1 MGYLS
6 QKKKQERIGVFLSA
20 AVILVALFTV
30 AVFTGAA
37 SRLFPGL
44 LDWYF
49 QYYLLMLAVLGYAL
63 YTRYFWHALLMAL
76 FLLVNYVSL
85 SSSSNLFFNIEGNGS
100 NSLNIIYQNQVKNAA
115 PVIAVA
121 GNKGADIIAINP
133 LAPLN
138 NIVNESYR
146 LFHEDADL
154 SNSFILSASEPVHA
168 GTVRFT
174 PRQKASYVTITK
186 NDHDIMVINVDFSK
200 MKPGEEKVIFK
211 NLTEFVLAQN
221 VPVIIVGDFGLP
233 SWREPF
239 QEFLTDTGLEVKN
252 RIILSD
258 GKYLFNPF
266 ARPTIN
272 VLGYKA
278 LGLERIKFLN
288 KSGNRHYPLLFRLVL

>member
-30 AVFTGAA
+30 AVFTGVA
-37 SRLFPGL
+37 SRLFPGF

-121 GNKGADIIAINP
+121 GNKGTDIIAINP

>member
-6 QKKKQERIGVFLSA
+6 QKKKQERIGVFLST

-30 AVFTGAA
+30 AVFTGVA

-154 SNSFILSASEPVHA
+154 SKSFILSASEPVHA

>member
-121 GNKGADIIAINP
+121 GNKGTDIIAINP